1 MADNT
6 SGINALQKSGESD
19 QFYTATKV
27 IQDADG
33 NTVKAEI
40 ILYSDATKSKSTTIA
55 EMSGTD
61 SVPQFIEGSSDI
73 INNIENR
80 NLILKVYRSQ
90 VENAVKGLEIDDAQ
104 KKSILD
110 KLNNTNNASGS

>member
-6 SGINALQKSGESD
+6 SGINALIKSGKSD
-19 QFYTATKV
+19 KYYTATKV
-27 IQDADG
+27 TQDANG

-40 ILYSDATKSKSTTIA
+40 ILYSDANKSEPTTIA

-61 SVPQFIEGSSDI
+61 SVPQFVEGSSDI
-73 INNIENR
+73 INNIDNR
-80 NLILKVYRSQ
+80 NLILKTYRGQ

-110 KLNNTNNASGS
+110 QLNNTNNASGS